1 MNVVEKEK
9 RATGLFTERFYNA
22 FRNLFRPVTRGL
34 KWMGISPNT
43 ITFFSLIFGF
53 IAGVLLALNY
63 LWSALMVGCIM
74 AFSDIIDGQLAKEY
88 SNTTKFGGIL
98 DSTIDR
104 YNEFFIFAGL
114 GIRYFIGGRMLWMFA
129 CAVVFLNSVMISYV
143 KARAEADGFDCN
155 VGKLQ
160 RPERLT
166 IVGIGVAFGGLL
178 LDPAIAILVVFTQL
192 TVLHRIYYVYKQS
205 KKNLFDNRN

>member
-1 MNVVEKEK
+1 MNTVIEKEK
-9 RATGLFTERFYNA
+9 KATGFYTDEFNNA
-22 FRNLFRPVTRGL
+22 FRNLFRPVTRCL
-34 KWMGISPNT
+34 MWIGISPNIVT
-43 ITFFSLIFGF
+43 VFSVVLGF
-53 IAGVLLALNY
+53 ITGVLLALDY
-63 LWSALMVGCIM
+63 LWFALIVGYIM
-74 AFSDIIDGQLAKEY
+74 AFSDIVDGQLAKEY
-88 SNTTKFGGIL
+88 SNASKFGGVL

-114 GIRYFIGGRMLWMFA
+114 GIRYYFHGQLLWTFA

-166 IVGIGVAFGGLL
+166 IVAIGVAFGGLL
-178 LDPAIAILVVFTQL
+178 LEPAIAVLAVFTQL
-192 TVLHRIYYVYKQS
+192 TVLHRLYYVYKQS
-205 KKNLFDNRN
+205 K